1 MKKPQGRPK
10 KYEICEPEHISIHTT
25 FVKENLNNES
35 NKTGVSKSVIINE
48 ALTKRYEKTNKK
60 TKE

>member
-1 MKKPQGRPK
+1 MKKTKGRPK

-48 ALTKRYEKTNKK
+48 ALTKRYETRKRNS
-60 TKE
+60 